1 MKKWLAQYRIH
12 YVDIARLGIPLII
25 GQLGNIV
32 LGFADTLMVGRYDT
46 QSLGAAAFVNNLYNL
61 VIITFL
67 GFSYGLTPL
76 VSALFARKEY
86 AKTGALFK
94 NAVASNFLF
103 GGVVLL
109 ILGILYFFL
118 DKMGQP
124 EELLPLIRPYY
135 VVVWSSMFFVILF
148 NVFRQLSDGIGRTTI
163 GMWII
168 LGGNVL
174 NVILNALLIYG
185 IGPFPEW
192 GLLGAGLATLAS
204 RIVMGLLIVLIICRG
219 AEYLPYRRGF
229 FSGKLSWSGVHLITR
244 KSLPV
249 ALQMGMETSAFSLSA
264 VMVGWIGTIELA
276 SYQIVVTIGT
286 LGYLFY
292 YSLGAA
298 MTIRVANFVGL
309 NNWVEVR
316 RCAFAASHILLGMM
330 LVADCVF
337 GFFGQNLIDMFT
349 ADEQVRTCAGLLI
362 VPLILYQFGDAMQIC
377 FANAVRGTSHVA
389 TLMLHAFISFM
400 LVCLPLAYV
409 LGFPCGGGIIGI
421 YLAFSIG
428 LFLAAVLYFVSFMR
442 ITREKLYS
450 KA

>member
-1 MKKWLAQYRIH
+1 MWLTRYRTH
-12 YVDIARLGIPLII
+12 YVDIARLGIPLIV
-25 GQLGNIV
+25 GQLGNIL

-86 AKTGALFK
+86 AKTGALLK
-94 NAVASNFLF
+94 NAVVSNFLF
-103 GGVVLL
+103 GGIVLL
-109 ILGILYFFL
+109 IMGILYFFL
-118 DKMGQP
+118 DEMGQP
-124 EELLPLIRPYY
+124 DELLPLIRPYY
-135 VVVWSSMFFVILF
+135 VVVWCSMFFVILF
-148 NVFRQLSDGIGRTTI
+148 NLFRQLSDGIGRTTV

-174 NVILNALLIYG
+174 NVVLNALLIYG
-185 IGPFPEW
+185 IGPFPEL
-192 GLLGAGLATLAS
+192 GLLGAGLATLTS
-204 RIVMGLLIVLIICRG
+204 RVVMGLLIVFIVFRC
-219 AEYLPYRRGF
+219 AEYLPYRRGYL
-229 FSGKLSWSGVHLITR
+229 SGKLSWPDVHLVTR

-316 RCAFAASHILLGMM
+316 RCAFAACHMLLGMM
-330 LVADCVF
+330 LIADCAF
-337 GFFGQNLIDMFT
+337 WFLGQDLIDLFT
-349 ADEQVRTCAGLLI
+349 TDEQVRLCSCMLI

-377 FANAVRGTSHVA
+377 FANAIRGTSHVA
-389 TLMLHAFISFM
+389 TLILYAFISFM

-428 LFLAAVLYFVSFMR
+428 LFLAAVLYFFSFMR
-442 ITREKLYS
+442 ITREKLLS